1 MRRLSEIPMKSR
13 QYSVFDRGIMI
24 LDSVLGDIVKASPS
38 REKRLYPAASYP
50 ETNLDENERE
60 HVSGLMR
67 VNHAGEIAAQALYKA
82 QSLTAREAELKKAMQ
97 QSADEEIDHLEWCES
112 RLDELGDHSS
122 YLGPVWYLG
131 SFGIGVIA
139 GCFGDKWNLGF
150 LAETEYQV
158 VRHLD
163 EHLKQLP
170 VNDDRSRSILE
181 QMREDELHHATIAET
196 AGAKDLPKTVKRLM
210 NLTSKVMTKTAYH
223 F

>member
-1 MRRLSEIPMKSR
+1 MKSR
-13 QYSVFDRGIMI
+13 EYSVFDRGVMV
-24 LDSVLGDIVKASPS
+24 LDSVLSDIIKVTPI
-38 REKRLYPAASYP
+38 REKRPYPAASYP
-50 ETNLDENERE
+50 EANLDENERE

-82 QSLTAREAELKKAMQ
+82 QSLTAREEELKKAMQ
-97 QSADEEIDHLEWCES
+97 QSADEEIDHLEWCGS
-112 RLDELGDHSS
+112 RLNELGDHTS

-163 EHLKQLP
+163 DHLKQLP
-170 VNDDRSRSILE
+170 INDNRSRSILK
-181 QMREDELHHATIAET
+181 QMREDELHHATTAET
-196 AGAKDLPKTVKRLM
+196 AGAKVLPKAVKQLM
-210 NLTSKVMTKTAYH
+210 NLTSKVMTKTAYR

>member
-1 MRRLSEIPMKSR
+1 MKSID
-13 QYSVFDRGIMI
+13 YNVFDRGII
-24 LDSVLGDIVKASPS
+24 ALDSVLKDIVKTTSLN
-38 REKRLYPAASYP
+38 REKRPYPAASCP
-50 ETNLDENERE
+50 DDNLDANEKK

-67 VNHAGEIAAQALYKA
+67 VNHAGEVAAQALYKA
-82 QSLTAREAELKKAMQ
+82 QSLTAREEELKKAMR

-112 RLDELGDHSS
+112 RLEELGDHTS

-131 SFGIGVIA
+131 SFGIGVIV

-150 LAETEYQV
+150 LAETEHQV

-170 VNDDRSRSILE
+170 ENDDRSRSILE
-181 QMREDELHHATIAET
+181 QMREDELHHATVAEI
-196 AGAKDLPKTVKRLM
+196 AGAKVLPKEAKRLM
-210 NLTSKVMTKTAYH
+210 SLSSKIMTRLAYR

>member
-1 MRRLSEIPMKSR
+1 MKSR
-13 QYSVFDRGIMI
+13 QYSGFDRSIMA
-24 LDSVLGDIVKASPS
+24 LDSVLGDILNASPT
-38 REKRLYPAASYP
+38 REQRPYPAASYP
-50 ETNLDENERE
+50 EADFTTNQRE

-82 QSLTAREAELKKAMQ
+82 QSLTAREEELKNAMQ
-97 QSADEEIDHLEWCES
+97 QSADEEIDHLEWCEL
-112 RLDELGDHSS
+112 RLDELEDHTS

-131 SFGIGVIA
+131 SFGIGLVA
-139 GCFGDKWNLGF
+139 GCFGDRWNLGF

-163 EHLKQLP
+163 DHLKQLP
-170 VNDDRSRSILE
+170 ENDHRSRSILE
-181 QMREDELHHATIAET
+181 QMREDELHHATTAET

-210 NLTSKVMTKTAYH
+210 NLTSKVMTKTAYR

>member
-1 MRRLSEIPMKSR
+1 MKSR
-13 QYSVFDRGIMI
+13 QYSAFDRGIMA
-24 LDSVLGDIVKASPS
+24 LDSVLSDIVKVSPGRKKRPYPGASH
-38 REKRLYPAASYP
+38 P
-50 ETNLDENERE
+50 EANLNANERE

-82 QSLTAREAELKKAMQ
+82 QSLTARDEGLKKAMQ

-112 RLDELGDHSS
+112 RLDELGDHAS
-122 YLGPVWYLG
+122 YFGSVWYLG

-163 EHLKQLP
+163 DHLKQIP
-170 VNDDRSRSILE
+170 AKDDRSRSILE
-181 QMREDELHHATIAET
+181 QMREDELHHATTAET
-196 AGAKDLPKTVKRLM
+196 AGAKVLPKAVKRLM
-210 NLTSKVMTKTAYH
+210 NLTAKVMTKTAYR